1 MSIYILYLEP
11 NTLNGLYSVDLV
23 NTQVHLSERQKEWL
37 LQLIKIYSTRW
48 VKGVGIS
55 DTIIYE
61 DSGQLKTVLGSQG
74 GSRSRRVR
82 KSSRKSSNKR
92 ANKRSY

>member
-1 MSIYILYLEP
+1 MSIYTLYLEP

-23 NTQVHLSERQKEWL
+23 NKQVQLSQSKKEWL
-37 LQLIKIYSTRW
+37 LKLIKSNPTGW

-61 DSGQLKTVLGSQG
+61 DNGQLKTVLGSQG